1 MNKMLMFLISS
12 FLCASTGCVAY
23 THTIINATTYKI
35 NVKLI
40 YEDNCQSNRRIS
52 PLVVDAGAS
61 YDFDVICPLM
71 GISGSIVVD
80 EEDDTALRSSAFWY
94 APEGRFLGDGTWMLT
109 ELDKCYVLNMF
120 TMCKFAIKKI
130 K

>member
-1 MNKMLMFLISS
+1 MQMLLISS
-12 FLCASTGCVAY
+12 FLCGSTGCFAY

-35 NVKLI
+35 DVKLI
-40 YEDNCQSNRRIS
+40 YEGNCQSNRRIS
-52 PLVVDAGAS
+52 PLVIESGAT
-61 YDFDVICPLM
+61 YDFDVHCPLL

-80 EEDDTALRSSAFWY
+80 QEDDTALRSSSFWR
-94 APEGRFLGDGTWMLT
+94 APEGRFLGDGTWKLT